1 MSTNTTPIVNKEHLL
16 TTNQMA
22 SFAARGFLRFDNL
35 IPQDINQA
43 VMAEIDA
50 GTIDRPAGGSL
61 LSECYPLPSP
71 LGQMLRLP
79 VVQGVIQ
86 SLVGPDPIFDH
97 HAIHIRKPNEGH
109 AQGLHGDSIIDT
121 RMHFDIQLMYFPHD
135 VPLEM
140 GGTLILPGSQ
150 FRRINESDIAR
161 YQNFRGQIPMV
172 CEAGTLLALHH
183 GIWHCGRR
191 NQTDQ
196 TRYMYK
202 VRLNPR
208 VRQLRLWN
216 TDDLDA
222 QMADDPYRRKN
233 RQGSDEEN
241 LYVILGRREPWFE
254 YPTGRLEIVNRSKF
268 WRFLSG
274 NEEFD
279 AQYWLTRLENKPEN
293 LSLAA

>member
-1 MSTNTTPIVNKEHLL
+1 MSTPVEQQDLL

-35 IPQDINQA
+35 IPAEINRA

-50 GTIDRPAGGSL
+50 GTIDRPAGGTL
-61 LSECYPLPSP
+61 LSACYPSPSP
-71 LGQMLRLP
+71 LGEMLRLP
-79 VVQGVIQ
+79 KVQGIIQ
-86 SLVGPDPIFDH
+86 SLVGLDPTFDH
-97 HAIHIRKPNEGH
+97 HAIHVRQPNEGQ

-135 VPLEM
+135 VSLEM
-140 GGTLILPGSQ
+140 GGTLLLPGSQ

-196 TRYMYK
+196 IRYMYK
-202 VRLNPR
+202 LRLNPQ
-208 VRQLRLWN
+208 VRQLQLWN
-216 TDDLDA
+216 TADLDT
-222 QMADDPYRRKN
+222 QMVADPFRKKN

-241 LYVILGRREPWFE
+241 LYSILTRREPWYE
-254 YPTGRLEIVNRSKF
+254 NSTGRLEIVNRTKF

-274 NEEFD
+274 DDKFD
-279 AQYWLTRLENKPEN
+279 TQYWLTRLENKPEN
-293 LSLAA
+293 LPVGV

>member
-1 MSTNTTPIVNKEHLL
+1 MKNTTQVAKQHLL

-22 SFAARGFLRFDNL
+22 SFAARGFLRFDTL
-35 IPQDINQA
+35 IPQKINRA
-43 VMAEIDA
+43 VMAE
-50 GTIDRPAGGSL
+50 P
-61 LSECYPLPSP
+61 
-71 LGQMLRLP
+71 Q
-79 VVQGVIQ
+79 VQGIIQ

-97 HAIHIRKPNEGH
+97 HAIHVRQPNEGQ

-140 GGTLILPGSQ
+140 GGTLLLPGSQ

-172 CEAGTLLALHH
+172 CQAGTLLALHH

-191 NQTDQ
+191 NETDQ
-196 TRYMYK
+196 IRYMYK
-202 VRLNPR
+202 IRLNPQ

-216 TDDLDA
+216 TDDLEA
-222 QMADDPYRRKN
+222 QMAADPYRQKN
-233 RQGSDEEN
+233 REGSAEEN
-241 LYVILGRREPWFE
+241 LYTILGRREPWFE
-254 YPTGRLEIVNRSKF
+254 YPTGRLEIVNRTKF

-274 NEEFD
+274 DDKFD
-279 AQYWLTRLENKPEN
+279 AQYWLTRLENKPER
-293 LSLAA
+293 LAAAV